1 MERYDPMQ
9 HLQVNLNKSGE
20 YLRLA
25 LPLMSRHGIAVTPV
39 NYAVLYEY
47 VSGNNQLLNQKF
59 DELLQSN
66 KQLDSKHM
74 KALFDEFIDLKHE
87 YCRLEDAHQ
96 RFSNLHMNF
105 SLALEEACENTTT
118 FSNSLDACKQQMEE
132 DSTPQFIESLLKDLS
147 KSTQTVLNKN
157 RDLLTELNIARIEIN
172 DLKKQLIDAKRQTI
186 TDTMTNLPNR
196 RAFFEHMHRH
206 IDGFKTEYSKSSLL
220 MIDIDNFKNI
230 NDTFGHL
237 FGDKVIKTVAEVLR
251 RMTKGKDVA
260 ARFGG
265 EEFIIHLPDTDIIGA
280 KVVAEA
286 IRKTIENASIINPL
300 NHKVVSKVTVSVGI
314 TELVLDDELDV
325 AIARSD
331 KALYEAKNSGRNRVC
346 IAETGSTVLFQED
359 KPAVTLAQ
367 SA

>member
-1 MERYDPMQ
+1 
-9 HLQVNLNKSGE
+9 
-20 YLRLA
+20 
-25 LPLMSRHGIAVTPV
+25 LMSRHGIPVTPV

-47 VSGNNQLLNQKF
+47 VSGNNTLLNQKLN
-59 DELLQSN
+59 DLLQTN
-66 KQLDSKHM
+66 KQLDSKQI
-74 KALFDEFIDLKHE
+74 KSLFDEFIDLKHE

-105 SLALEEACENTTT
+105 TLALEEACENTNS

-132 DSTPQFIESLLKDLS
+132 DSTPQFIESLLRDLS
-147 KSTQTVLNKN
+147 KSTQTVLSKN

-196 RAFFEHMHRH
+196 KAFFDHMHRH
-206 IDGFKTEYSKSSLL
+206 IDALKAGFTKSALL
-220 MIDIDNFKNI
+220 MIDIDHFKNI

-251 RMTKGKDVA
+251 RLTKGKDMA

-265 EEFIIHLPDTDIIGA
+265 EEFIIHLPDTDIVGA

-300 NHKVVSKVTVSVGI
+300 NNKIVSKVTVSVGI
-314 TELVLDDELDV
+314 TELIIDDELDV

-331 KALYEAKNSGRNRVC
+331 KALYQAKNSGRNRVC
-346 IAETGSTVLFQED
+346 IAETGTSTLYDED
-359 KPAVTLAQ
+359 NTQMAQ

>member
-9 HLQVNLNKSGE
+9 HLQVNLTKSAE

-25 LPLMSRHGIAVTPV
+25 LPLMSRHGIPVTPI

-47 VSGNNQLLNQKF
+47 VSGNNQLLKQKM
-59 DELLQSN
+59 DTLLLHH
-66 KQLDSKHM
+66 KQLDSKDI
-74 KALFDEFIDLKHE
+74 KGLFDEFIDLKHE

-105 SLALEEACENTTT
+105 SLALEEACENTTS

-132 DSTPQFIESLLKDLS
+132 DSTPQFIESLLRDLS
-147 KSTQTVLNKN
+147 KSTQTVLHKN

-172 DLKKQLIDAKRQTI
+172 DLKQQLIDAKRQTV

-196 RAFFEHMHRH
+196 KAFFDHMHRH
-206 IDGFKTEYSKSSLL
+206 IEALKTEFSRSALL
-220 MIDIDNFKNI
+220 MIDIDHFKNI

-265 EEFIIHLPDTDIIGA
+265 EEFIIHLPDTDMAGA
-280 KVVAEA
+280 RVVADA
-286 IRKTIENASIINPL
+286 IRRTIENASIINPL
-300 NHKVVSKVTVSVGI
+300 NNKIVSKVTVSIGI
-314 TELVLDDELDV
+314 TELIADDELDV

-346 IAETGSTVLFQED
+346 IAETGTTVLYQED
-359 KPAVTLAQ
+359 RKITQ